1 IAAVVSSVDRPVNVL
16 MGLQG
21 VSITLAEL
29 SGLGVKRVSVG
40 SGLSRAALGAF
51 VRAAREMLDQGTFS
65 FAEDAISYKDVS
77 DMFDA

>member
-1 IAAVVSSVDRPVNVL
+1 

-21 VSITLAEL
+21 ISITLAEL

-65 FAEDAISYKDVS
+65 FAEHAISHKDVS
-77 DMFDA
+77 DMFNA